1 LFISIK
7 GFILRYINKT
17 KTNIM
22 KSFLDITNEI
32 IKERN
37 LEYSPK
43 AFNDIMNEVK
53 STPKY
58 IEHNNKRNEWLSSR
72 NTNTKDYLVSFMAN
86 TLTTDVRLK

>member
-1 LFISIK
+1 ML
-7 GFILRYINKT
+7 LYIYIII

-37 LEYSPK
+37 LNYSPK
-43 AFNDIMNEVK
+43 TFNNIMNEVK

-58 IEHNNKRNEWLSSR
+58 IDQNNKRNEWLSSI
-72 NTNTKDYLVSFMAN
+72 NTNKKDYLVSFMSN
-86 TLTTDVRLK
+86 HLTTDSRLR

>member
-1 LFISIK
+1 ML
-7 GFILRYINKT
+7 LYIYIII

-37 LEYSPK
+37 LNYSPK
-43 AFNDIMNEVK
+43 TFNNIMNEVK

-58 IEHNNKRNEWLSSR
+58 IDQNNKRNEWLSST
-72 NTNTKDYLVSFMAN
+72 NTNKKDYLVSFMSN
-86 TLTTDVRLK
+86 HLTTDSRLR